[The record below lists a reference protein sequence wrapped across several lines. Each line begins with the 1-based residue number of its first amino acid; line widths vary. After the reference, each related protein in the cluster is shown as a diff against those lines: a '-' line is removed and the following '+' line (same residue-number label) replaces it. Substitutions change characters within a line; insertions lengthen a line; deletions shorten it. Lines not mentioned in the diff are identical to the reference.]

1 MKSQWFLKSL
11 VFLYLLANGSSYRYA
26 PFDDESPLDFTIVDV
41 SIYLWTL
48 PSSLL
53 TSLGIDNISMACQVF
68 LESTLNVHPTIITD
82 LKVAIVSQNLDGRGG
97 IEALQNSTYFVLEVH
112 MQILVRYQLAGNYPD
127 LKDMDTRIRTLFTK
141 DWEELYAL
149 LKLLDP
155 SYFASLHSLEVKP
168 RILGPTEEPITVSSG
183 NPKKLE
189 SNGLSTSIVVIL
201 LVVGIGIVL
210 SLTTLAPLC
219 CMKSNTR
226 YVQEIHEWSGRS
238 RGRVDRLAF
247 SHLSFLPQADTITYP
262 KSNDVNI

>member
-11 VFLYLLANGSSYRYA
+11 VFLYLLANGSSYQYA
-26 PFDDESPLDFTIVDV
+26 PLDDESPLDFTIVDV

-48 PSSLL
+48 PSLL

-68 LESTLNVHPTIITD
+68 LESTLNVHPTIIMD
-82 LKVAIVSQNLDGRGG
+82 LKVEIVSQNLNGRGG
-97 IEALQNSTYFVLEVH
+97 TETIQNSTYFVLEVH

-127 LKDMDTRIRTLFTK
+127 LKDMDTRIRTLFTNE
-141 DWEELYAL
+141 WEELWAL

-168 RILGPTEEPITVSSG
+168 RNLGPTEEPITVSSG
-183 NPKKLE
+183 NPKKSE

-210 SLTTLAPLC
+210 SLMTLAPLC

-238 RGRVDRLAF
+238 SGRVDRLAF
-247 SHLSFLPQADTITYP
+247 SHLTFLPQDTITYP
-262 KSNDVNI
+262 KSNHVNI